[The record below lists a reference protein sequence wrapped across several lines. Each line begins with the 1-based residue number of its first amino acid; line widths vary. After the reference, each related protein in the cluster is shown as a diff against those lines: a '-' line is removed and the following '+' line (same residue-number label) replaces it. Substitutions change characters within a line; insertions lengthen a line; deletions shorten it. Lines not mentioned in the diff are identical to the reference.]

1 MKKAKRI
8 VAGFLALVLLM
19 GMGVSEAGAEEPMIE
34 KPYLGLDPSTV
45 IDSEAEVPDIPDM
58 EAYSGSSAV
67 IQMEG
72 SKKGIHGS
80 EWMSAGAKGMVGVK
94 HVLLNLGITQFLSN
108 GDTEYT
114 YNGKLTCLILIIRKD
129 LRRQYAP

>member
-80 EWMSAGAKGMVGVK
+80 RSIHTME
-94 HVLLNLGITQFLSN
+94 
-108 GDTEYT
+108 
-114 YNGKLTCLILIIRKD
+114 KLTCLILIIRKD